1 MKKLSNTRTNIRTNI
16 RTYQSGFT
24 LIEIM
29 VVVIII
35 GLLATLIVP
44 NIIGQQEKALEIK
57 AKADVRAISTQL
69 SMYKLDNFS
78 YPSTSQGLGALVT
91 NPGKSTWR
99 QYLNKMPKDPW
110 QNPYQYAYPGSK
122 NPTLM
127 IFGVMEATAHLAAKV
142 MRPISVIGIR
152 SNKVIAELCSS

>member
-1 MKKLSNTRTNIRTNI
+1 MLYMKHTTKQNMNKQASTGSYTRTR
-16 RTYQSGFT
+16 QSGFT

-57 AKADVRAISTQL
+57 ARADVRAISTQL

-78 YPSTSQGLGALVT
+78 YPSTSQGLNALVT

-99 QYLNKMPKDPW
+99 QYLDKVPKDPW

-122 NPTLM
+122 NPNSYD
-127 IFGVMEATAHLAAKV
+127 IWSYGGDGAPGGEGHAAD
-142 MRPISVIGIR
+142 IG
-152 SNKVIAELCSS
+152 NWEPDQ